1 MWWNNFL
8 EFLGAKEGEYK
19 QVSLLLGK
27 GFFMGVF
34 LAAYQVGAE
43 VLFLKTPG
51 LGEELLDVAFF
62 ASGFLGI
69 FSAALFVYLQK
80 KIPFK
85 NLVLGQLTI
94 ITIFLIGISYLF
106 EVASGVDVQSTFYKS
121 VVFAAYVVLGP
132 TTAIILLGFWGT
144 FNRMF
149 DLRASKR
156 IIGGIDTGQLTAT
169 IIAFFAIGAI
179 PERFYNTGDLI
190 LVSAVSVTGA
200 LAFLFLITRSYDLA
214 AISNQQ
220 ATNTKIKE
228 VKYSDLTKNK
238 YLKYLSLFLILSMI
252 ASQFMEF
259 TFLNTINIFYPD
271 ENELKTF
278 IAFFSGVVMI
288 GSFIIQTFFNDII
301 IGTYGLRVSLLVM
314 PAILGLFCLGAAVTG
329 NIFGYAEKN
338 DELIYFFLFIT
349 LGRFSSAA
357 FKDALESPAY
367 KLFFLPLDIKIR
379 FDVQTKIEGV
389 INELSGLLAGSLLVV
404 LGLEYF
410 NFFKLINY
418 TYLIML
424 VIVGMYFVTRYLY
437 EEYRKT
443 LSDTLEREK
452 QKIQTVNIE
461 NRNII
466 EQILEECACDEPVKV
481 IYALKILEKIDP
493 IVLENELPRYAEHSD
508 PEIRKYAINKLN
520 EVGHLDTLEAL
531 NGKSSEDLPE
541 IKELVLQAV
550 GRLSEMKGFK
560 VSKEHMRKQV
570 RSNHSDD
577 RVFAAKLLAAVDDE
591 DLYPYLTELMRDMNT
606 SVRNAA
612 IISAGRKGNREFWEL
627 LVENLSSPTYSN
639 TATAAIVSIGEE
651 ILPYLEDAF
660 NKSGTSLHTKVRIVQ
675 IYGRIG
681 GEEAGSLLWKKIDS
695 LEKEVFTQVLLSLSD
710 MGYRAFDYQAARIK
724 ITIESDIEDAI
735 WNLSALINIPKEPEY
750 DLLRQALKEEVKYNY
765 NHIFM
770 LLSMNYDP
778 ESIRL
783 VKENIESRMK
793 M

>member
-1 MWWNNFL
+1 MWNKFL
-8 EFLGAKEGEYK
+8 EFLGAQQGEYK
-19 QVSLLLGK
+19 KVSLLLGK

-51 LGEELLDVAFF
+51 LGEDLLDVAFF
-62 ASGFLGI
+62 SSGFLGI
-69 FSAALFVYLQK
+69 FSAGLFVYLQRR
-80 KIPFK
+80 IPFK

-106 EVASGVDVQSTFYKS
+106 EVASGVDVTSDFYKA
-121 VVFAAYVVLGP
+121 VVFSAYVVLGP

-169 IIAFFAIGAI
+169 IIAFFAIGAL
-179 PERFYNTGDLI
+179 PQRLYDTGDLI
-190 LVSAVSVTGA
+190 LVSAVCVTGA
-200 LAFLFLITRSYDLA
+200 LFFLFLIVRSYDLSA
-214 AISNQQ
+214 MSNQQ
-220 ATNTKIKE
+220 SSSEIKE
-228 VKYSDLTKNK
+228 VGYTDLYKNK

-259 TFLNTINIFYPD
+259 TFLNTINVFYPD

-357 FKDALESPAY
+357 FKDALESPAF

-389 INELSGLLAGSLLVV
+389 INELSSLLAGTLLVV

-410 NFFKLINY
+410 NFFQLINY

-424 VIVGMYFVTRYLY
+424 VIVGMYFVTKYLY
-437 EEYRKT
+437 DEYRKT
-443 LSDTLEREK
+443 LSQTLEREK
-452 QKIQTVNIE
+452 KKITAQNVE

-466 EQILEECACDEPVKV
+466 EQILEECGCGETEKV

-493 IVLENELPRYAEHSD
+493 IVLENELPEFIHHNSLVV
-508 PEIRKYAINKLN
+508 RKYALNKLN
-520 EVGHLDTLEAL
+520 EVGH
-531 NGKSSEDLPE
+531 
-541 IKELVLQAV
+541 
-550 GRLSEMKGFK
+550 
-560 VSKEHMRKQV
+560 
-570 RSNHSDD
+570 
-577 RVFAAKLLAAVDDE
+577 
-591 DLYPYLTELMRDMNT
+591 
-606 SVRNAA
+606 
-612 IISAGRKGNREFWEL
+612 
-627 LVENLSSPTYSN
+627 
-639 TATAAIVSIGEE
+639 
-651 ILPYLEDAF
+651 
-660 NKSGTSLHTKVRIVQ
+660 
-675 IYGRIG
+675 
-681 GEEAGSLLWKKIDS
+681 IDS
-695 LEKEVFTQVLLSLSD
+695 LSKV
-710 MGYRAFDYQAARIK
+710 
-724 ITIESDIEDAI
+724 
-735 WNLSALINIPKEPEY
+735 
-750 DLLRQALKEEVKYNY
+750 EENG
-765 NHIFM
+765 I
-770 LLSMNYDP
+770 SEDP
-778 ESIRL
+778 EQWDLFSP
-783 VKENIESRMK
+783 EF
-793 M
+793 